1 MSMGNRPFFPHITN
15 FQFELCQKINT
26 LCCQL
31 GSCHRACPR
40 SLRRLSRFHLARS
53 STLARALRAA
63 LASRVGVCWLLRGS
77 RPSDEAPG
85 SQHPCDCRA
94 PRPRHNIDPKE
105 REREPVRLSSPGSQ
119 GSILCCCCCHL
130 SPQPLPIVRCQ

>member
-1 MSMGNRPFFPHITN
+1 MSMGNRHFFPHITN

-94 PRPRHNIDPKE
+94 PRPRHNIDPRE
-105 REREPVRLSSPGSQ
+105 RERARATVEPWEPRIDPWL
-119 GSILCCCCCHL
+119 LL
-130 SPQPLPIVRCQ
+130 LPSKPTTTAHS